1 MSAELKQQ
9 ISVRQASEQITIRS
23 GTEQWSTQTEVLTES
38 HLKFHYFYFKR
49 LTDWIVA
56 AVALIILLP
65 LILIIAVLIK
75 WDSPGPVFF
84 SQERVGARR
93 RTLNGQTT
101 WEIRTFTFY
110 KFRTMRVDIDPAL
123 HRQFMQAYIAGNE
136 AMMAALQPDPE
147 AATAFK
153 LTGDPRITRV
163 GGFLRK
169 FSLDELPQLWNV
181 MKGDMSLVGP
191 RPPIPYEV
199 DLYQVKHFQRFA
211 ALPGI
216 TGLWQVS
223 GRCAT
228 SFDEMI
234 HLDVEYIE
242 KQSIWL
248 DLKILLWT
256 VPAIISQEGAG

>member
-1 MSAELKQQ
+1 MQTTNLSWQQ
-9 ISVRQASEQITIRS
+9 ADRTAI
-23 GTEQWSTQTEVLTES
+23 LTEERD
-38 HLKFHYFYFKR
+38 KPFHNYFKR
-49 LTDWIVA
+49 LID
-56 AVALIILLP
+56 LILTTLVLILVMP
-65 LILIIAVLIK
+65 LMLIIAILIK
-75 WDSPGPVFF
+75 LDSPGPVFF

-93 RTLNGQTT
+93 RVFKGRTT
-101 WEIRTFTFY
+101 WEIQTFTFY
-110 KFRTMRVDIDPAL
+110 KFRTMKVDIDPML
-123 HRQFMQAYIAGNE
+123 HRQFMEAYIAGDE
-136 AMMAALQPDPE
+136 TMMAALQPNRE
-147 AATAFK
+147 AASAFK

-199 DLYQVKHFQRFA
+199 DLYQPKDFQRFA